1 MTGAALGAVLAGVAA
16 LRGGRPL
23 HPRGVVVPARLRL
36 DGAGPALGSLGRA
49 GTLDAVVRLSRAV
62 GVPPPLPDIQGLAVR
77 WSGKA
82 GPNDLLLASTGTGP
96 AGRFVLVPRRSP
108 LGGAL
113 SSLMPFA
120 GPAGPVLVAA
130 LPRDTRRGQDAH
142 PGGATTGGAQAGGAP
157 AGAAPA
163 RAAPTGDA
171 TAPAPQAWRLVWAP
185 PRGAWRTFGTLELTA
200 SLDGAGDDDVRFDPV
215 EHCPDGLATYGWA
228 AELRIRPYRWAR
240 RYGRRR
246 GRSRQVGARQAAATG
261 AGRTERTPV
270 RRAGP
275 SGQAAPTEVGSGR

>member
-36 DGAGPALGSLGRA
+36 DGAGPALGGLGRA

-77 WSGKA
+77 WSGTA

-108 LGGAL
+108 SGGAL
-113 SSLMPFA
+113 SSIMPFA

-130 LPRDTRRGQDAH
+130 LPPDTRRGQGVHA
-142 PGGATTGGAQAGGAP
+142 GAAQAEAAP

-163 RAAPTGDA
+163 RAVQTGAATDPT
-171 TAPAPQAWRLVWAP
+171 PQAWRLVWAP
-185 PRGAWRTFGTLELTA
+185 PRGAWRTFGTLELAA
-200 SLDGAGDDDVRFDPV
+200 SLDGAGDDDDLRFDPV

-228 AELRIRPYRWAR
+228 AQLRIRPYRWAR
-240 RYGRRR
+240 RLGRRR

-261 AGRTERTPV
+261 AGRTERAPA
-270 RRAGP
+270 RRAGS
-275 SGQAAPTEVGSGR
+275 SGQAAPTEVGAGR